1 MNFCNLIESPRVRLI
16 FRRHDK
22 PAVIGARVNLDARRD
37 AAENLEFWTNK
48 TAFLSNIYRG
58 AFWDER

>member
-1 MNFCNLIESPRVRLI
+1 MTYRKEQLEIAEEKVAWWRSCYNTAKSTR
-16 FRRHDK
+16 
-22 PAVIGARVNLDARRD
+22 ARRD